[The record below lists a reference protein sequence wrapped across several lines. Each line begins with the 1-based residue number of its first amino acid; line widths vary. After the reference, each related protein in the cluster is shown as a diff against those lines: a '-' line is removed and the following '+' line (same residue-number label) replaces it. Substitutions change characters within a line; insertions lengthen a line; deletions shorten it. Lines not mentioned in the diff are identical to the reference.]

1 VLTLGV
7 VACGGRQQS
16 AGTIV
21 FSHGVGDDIFEM
33 APAPKSRLRRLT
45 RLAGAQL
52 DPSWSP
58 DARKIVFRDSR
69 RGVNF
74 NDEIAVMDA
83 DGSHVRDLTHNEAND
98 WSPAW
103 SPDGTTI
110 VFASERSA
118 PLSLWTMRADGSRP
132 KRLSTGIDEYP
143 AWSPDGDWITYGHDL
158 PQSDIWLIRPDGSGA
173 HALTHSFEPE
183 WLPAWSPSGDRI
195 AYVRGYEGHTAVW
208 VMNADGSD
216 QRPLTHGNKD
226 MAPAWAPDGK
236 RLVFTRDDILHLV
249 DADGGHVESLEVEG
263 GLPSWGDSAR
273 ARG

>member
-1 VLTLGV
+1 MNGASRAAALLGVLVLALGV
-7 VACGGRQQS
+7 VGCRGRQRP

-21 FSHGVGDDIFEM
+21 FTHGVGDDIFEM
-33 APAPKSRLRRLT
+33 APAANSRLRRLT

-58 DARKIVFRDSR
+58 DTRKIVFRDSR
-69 RGVNF
+69 RGVNS

-83 DGSHVRDLTHNEAND
+83 DGSRVRNLTHNQAND

-143 AWSPDGDWITYGHDL
+143 A
-158 PQSDIWLIRPDGSGA
+158 
-173 HALTHSFEPE
+173 
-183 WLPAWSPSGDRI
+183 
-195 AYVRGYEGHTAVW
+195 
-208 VMNADGSD
+208 
-216 QRPLTHGNKD
+216 
-226 MAPAWAPDGK
+226 
-236 RLVFTRDDILHLV
+236 
-249 DADGGHVESLEVEG
+249 
-263 GLPSWGDSAR
+263 
-273 ARG
+273 